1 MPGLLFS
8 MAQNFSKTHQELA
21 YLLTSRGLCS
31 SSGVDSSLLIRLIS
45 SKLATVNYYR
55 LAAYWYQ
62 FRQPT
67 QSGRLSKNLMP
78 GTNWETVWAY
88 YQFDRH
94 LRLLLFDA
102 ISRIEIALREKIS
115 DLLSARD
122 RTSLNP
128 QNVLKNYARNFKQRR
143 KDKSSRLK
151 CSLFEEMMEKVNG
164 AYNISKGESA
174 LHYRN
179 KKIVHAKYLPIWV
192 FLEFATFGN
201 LNTLISVGLKD
212 DDTEKLAI
220 SMGFASKS
228 FFVSVISLLH
238 QVRNECAHQGRMWNK
253 KWVQKSQGSK
263 LNPILKK
270 PDRSDWSYLSDPN
283 DDSGWVHTTQPAL
296 FRSSDCTA
304 VVLVACRIILQQIAP
319 ESHWKERV
327 ESLFSEAPME
337 KIAWEVGFTHKDWIT
352 HSLWM

>member
-31 SSGVDSSLLIRLIS
+31 SSGMDASSLINLIS

-62 FRQPT
+62 YRQPT
-67 QSGRLSKNLMP
+67 LSGRLSKNLIP

-88 YQFDRH
+88 YQFDRR

-128 QNVLKNYARNFKQRR
+128 QNVLKNYARNFKQPR
-143 KDKSSRLK
+143 KDKSGRSK
-151 CSLFEEMMEKVNG
+151 CSLFEEMMEKING
-164 AYNISKGESA
+164 AYHISKGESA
-174 LHYRN
+174 IHYRN
-179 KKIVHAKYLPIWV
+179 KKITHAKYLPIWV

-212 DDTEKLAI
+212 EDREKLARE
-220 SMGFASKS
+220 MGFVSKS

-253 KWVQKSQGSK
+253 KWVQKSPGSK

-270 PDRSDWSYLSDPN
+270 PDRSDWSYLSDSN
-283 DDSGWVHTTQPAL
+283 DDSGWTHSARAAL
-296 FRSSDCTA
+296 FRASDTTA
-304 VVLVACRIILQQIAP
+304 TVLIACRIILAQIAS
-319 ESHWKERV
+319 ESHWKERI
-327 ESLFSEAPME
+327 ESLFAEAPME
-337 KIAWEVGFTHKDWIT
+337 KTAWEVGFTYKNWMT
-352 HSLWM
+352 HPLWK

>member
-1 MPGLLFS
+1 MSGLLFS

-21 YLLTSRGLCS
+21 YLLISRGLCS
-31 SSGVDSSLLIRLIS
+31 SSGADSFSLISLIS

-62 FRQPT
+62 YRQPT
-67 QSGRLSKNLMP
+67 QSGRLSKNLIP
-78 GTNWETVWAY
+78 GTSWETVWAY
-88 YQFDRH
+88 YQFDRR

-102 ISRIEIALREKIS
+102 ISRIEVALREKIS

-128 QNVLKNYARNFKQRR
+128 QNVLKNYAKNFKKPRT
-143 KDKSSRLK
+143 DKSGRPK
-151 CSLFEEMMEKVNG
+151 CSLFEEMMDKVNG

-179 KKIVHAKYLPIWV
+179 KKIAHAKYLPIWV

-201 LNTLISVGLKD
+201 LNTLISVGMKD
-212 DDTEKLAI
+212 DDTNKLAQE
-220 SMGFASKS
+220 MGFVSKR

-253 KWVQKSQGSK
+253 KWVQKSPGSK
-263 LNPILKK
+263 PDPILKK
-270 PDRSDWSYLSDPN
+270 PDRADWCYLSNPN
-283 DDSGWVHTTQPAL
+283 DDSGWAHTAQAAL
-296 FRSSDCTA
+296 FRSSDSTA
-304 VVLVACRIILQQIAP
+304 AVLVACRIILQQISP

-337 KIAWEVGFTHKDWIT
+337 KIAWEVGFAYKDWMT